1 MAIQWPRLSKIC
13 QLETMKS
20 IELRQSVTISIFVAS
35 LCLLTTPAARGE
47 LSPRRGGTLRVEF
60 HSQTVSLDTREW
72 KTGTTAS
79 ATNEKLAALV
89 FDRLLALDNYG
100 RFQPQL
106 AMEWSHDAPFKK
118 WQFTLRTNVKFSDG
132 TLLNAADVAAAL
144 QSLLLN
150 GQQITA
156 SGNSVVIQ
164 SAVAMPDLLEELAS
178 GRFFVYRVQPNGTL
192 IGTGPFFVADASGSG
207 HGSASSTTVT
217 GDSKLAA

>member
-20 IELRQSVTISIFVAS
+20 IELRQSVTISIFLAS

-47 LSPRRGGTLRVEF
+47 LSPRRGGALRVEL

-72 KTGTTAS
+72 KIGTTAS

-106 AMEWSHDAPFKK
+106 AMEWSHDAAFKR
-118 WQFTLRTNVKFSDG
+118 WQFTIREGVQFSDG
-132 TLLNAADVAAAL
+132 APLTAANATAAL
-144 QSLLLN
+144 APLLPDELKV
-150 GQQITA
+150 TA
-156 SGNSVVIQ
+156 SGN
-164 SAVAMPDLLEELAS
+164 
-178 GRFFVYRVQPNGTL
+178 TL
-192 IGTGPFFVADASGSG
+192 IF
-207 HGSASSTTVT
+207 
-217 GDSKLAA
+217 